1 MDEIAK
7 VINDLSR
14 KWNQEYTFKPT
25 QSDEAYWKDWVSE
38 KPNQVEELKILIR
51 LQKMQ
56 MAMINHLRVE
66 LERIEKSHSTQY
78 QVTKNFEDFDAKK
91 VKK

>member
-7 VINDLSR
+7 VINDLSS
-14 KWNQEYTFKPT
+14 KWHQEYTFKPT
-25 QSDEAYWKDWVSE
+25 QSDEAYGKDWVSGQ
-38 KPNQVEELKILIR
+38 PSQVEELKILIS

-66 LERIEKSHSTQY
+66 LQENEKSHLTQS
-78 QVTKNFEDFDAKK
+78 
-91 VKK
+91 